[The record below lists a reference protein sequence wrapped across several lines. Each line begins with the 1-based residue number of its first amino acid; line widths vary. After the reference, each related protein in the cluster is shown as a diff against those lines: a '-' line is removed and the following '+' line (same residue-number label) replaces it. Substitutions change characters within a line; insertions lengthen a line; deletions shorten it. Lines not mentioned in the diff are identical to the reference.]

1 MDSNVGKGGDF
12 STLLG
17 KVSPSNVCEGHRG
30 NVSGNVSGNV
40 CATNVE
46 VNVALTWVRN
56 VSEKGDCH

>member
-1 MDSNVGKGGDF
+1 M
-12 STLLG
+12 G
-17 KVSPSNVCEGHRG
+17 KVSPN
-30 NVSGNVSGNV
+30 NVSEGQRVNVSGNV